1 MNKRH
6 VYLNMKTREEARNIW
21 LSHFA
26 EKVELAHETISSVD
40 AVGRVLAEPA
50 FARISTPNAHLAAM
64 DGIAVLAQDTFDA
77 SETNPMD
84 LKVGEQAFY
93 VNTGHQLPPQTN
105 AVIMIEQVQ
114 VIDDD
119 TVRIEAAAVPW
130 NYVRKV
136 GEDIVATEMLFPT
149 NHLVTPTCLGALLTG
164 GVFEVKVK
172 KQPKVLVIPT
182 GTELVDWRK
191 IYPEEL
197 QPGRVLETNSWV
209 IGKLIEQTGGKWIR
223 NTSLDDDF
231 FVIRQAVERGA
242 TEDYDMVLVLAG
254 SSAGSEDHTA
264 NIVDNLGDVLVHGV
278 TIMPG
283 KPVVL
288 GDVNNVPV
296 VGVPG
301 YPVSAIVV
309 FDEFIRPMLCHMLGQ
324 PEPLRKKIMVEPTR
338 KIPSKL
344 GLEEMV
350 RVKLGRVG
358 DRVAATPLPRG
369 AGSITSFTEADG
381 IIRIPNENEGL
392 HPGQPVEAELLR
404 FNRTIDNTLVAVG
417 SHDNTLDL
425 LADALRSRGGYLS
438 LSSSHVGSM
447 GGLLAMKKGMC
458 HIAGS
463 HLLDTETGEYNISY
477 IKTYLAGIPVKL
489 VHLVMREQ
497 GLMVAKGNPKNIQSV
512 EDLGRNG
519 VRFINRQAGSGT
531 RVLLDHYLS
540 KLGIKPSKINGYGD
554 DEFTHMAVAAAVQNQ
569 VADAGM
575 GIYAAAKA
583 LELDFVPVIT
593 EQYDLIIPEG
603 IFESE
608 KIAILLETIRSD
620 AFKKRVD
627 ALGGYHTERTGEV
640 LM

>member
-6 VYLNMKTREEARNIW
+6 VYLNMKTREEARKIW
-21 LSHFA
+21 LEHFTGG
-26 EKVELAHETISSVD
+26 KGLSSETVPAVD

-64 DGIAVLAQDTFDA
+64 DGIAVLAQNTFGA

-119 TVRIEAAAVPW
+119 TVRIEAATFPW

-164 GVFEVKVK
+164 GVFDVKVWK
-172 KQPKVLVIPT
+172 RPKVLVIPT
-182 GTELVDWRK
+182 GSELVDWRK

-197 QPGRVLETNSWV
+197 MPGRVLETNSWV
-209 IGKLIEQTGGKWIR
+209 MGKLIEQCGGKWIR

-264 NIVDNLGDVLVHGV
+264 NIVENLGTVLVHGV

-288 GDVNNVPV
+288 GDVNDVPV

-301 YPVSAIVV
+301 YPVSAIVA
-309 FDEFIRPMLCHMLGQ
+309 FEEFVRPMLCQMLGQ
-324 PEPLRKKIMVEPTR
+324 PEPLRKKITVEPTR

-344 GLEEMV
+344 GVEELV
-350 RVKLGRVG
+350 RVKLGRVHG
-358 DRVAATPLPRG
+358 RVVATPLPRG

-392 HPGQPVEAELLR
+392 HPGQQVEAELLT

-417 SHDNTLDL
+417 SHDNTLDI
-425 LADALRSRGGYLS
+425 LADSLRSRGGHLS

-477 IKTYLAGIPVKL
+477 VNKHLAGIPVRL
-489 VHLVMREQ
+489 IHLVMREQ
-497 GLMVAKGNPKNIQSV
+497 GLMVAKGNPKGIQSV
-512 EDLGRNG
+512 EDLGRDG
-519 VRFINRQAGSGT
+519 IRFINRQAGSGT
-531 RVLLDHYLS
+531 RVLLDHYLK
-540 KLGIKPSKINGYGD
+540 KLGLDASQINGYEN

-575 GIYAAAKA
+575 GIYAAARA

-593 EQYDLIIPEG
+593 EQYDLIIPEDL
-603 IFESE
+603 FESE
-608 KIAILLETIRSD
+608 KISILLDTIRSD
-620 AFKKRVD
+620 VFKERVN
-627 ALGGYHTERTGEV
+627 ALGGYHTERTGEI